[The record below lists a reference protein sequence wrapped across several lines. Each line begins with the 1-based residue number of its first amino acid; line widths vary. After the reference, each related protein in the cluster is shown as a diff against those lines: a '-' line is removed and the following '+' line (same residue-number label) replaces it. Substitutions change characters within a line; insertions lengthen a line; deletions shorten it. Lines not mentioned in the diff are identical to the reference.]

1 MNIFLRAE
9 RRIPAP
15 AEAVYA
21 LSIDAQRFPAVFTGF
36 GPIPGLGRITLHGEP
51 AVGTTRDVEDN
62 TGVVLHEHIDVL
74 EPGRRHAYT
83 LSGMQPPFAWLVRVG
98 RADWTFT
105 PAGKATDVVFSY
117 TFELTRPVCVAA
129 GVAVAARLYAR
140 RDATLPRRHGTRA
153 GIRSSALME
162 KWILLGM
169 APVFAVCIAVE
180 AWYWRKRRPEIYSWI
195 DTISNGGLAL
205 MHQSADAVAWALVIG
220 IYYLVYQHRLFD
232 LPTSAWTIAGL
243 FVAQDFFYYF
253 FHRASHRIRWMWA
266 SHVTHHSSEQLN
278 LSTAFRQSLTYPIS
292 GMWLFWLP
300 LALLGFEPKNII
312 AVVAINL
319 GFQFFVHTQVVGKL
333 GWVEYI
339 FNTPSHHRVH
349 HARNPKYIDRNYA
362 GVLIIW
368 DKLFGS
374 FVEEDPAVPC
384 EYGIVGHVHS
394 YNPIKLTFH
403 EWIDMLR
410 DATRT
415 GGMRSALAQL
425 FGPPERALSH
435 TQRDPRF

>member
-1 MNIFLRAE
+1 
-9 RRIPAP
+9 
-15 AEAVYA
+15 
-21 LSIDAQRFPAVFTGF
+21 
-36 GPIPGLGRITLHGEP
+36 
-51 AVGTTRDVEDN
+51 
-62 TGVVLHEHIDVL
+62 
-74 EPGRRHAYT
+74 
-83 LSGMQPPFAWLVRVG
+83 
-98 RADWTFT
+98 
-105 PAGKATDVVFSY
+105 
-117 TFELTRPVCVAA
+117 
-129 GVAVAARLYAR
+129 
-140 RDATLPRRHGTRA
+140 
-153 GIRSSALME
+153 ME

-169 APVFAVCIAVE
+169 GPVFAICIALE

-205 MHQSADAVAWALVIG
+205 MHQGADAVAWALVIG
-220 IYYLVYQHRLFD
+220 IYYLVYQHRVFD
-232 LPTSAWTIAGL
+232 LPASVWTIAAL
-243 FVAQDFFYYF
+243 FLAQDFFYYF

-266 SHVTHHSSEQLN
+266 SHVTHHSSESLN

-300 LALLGFEPKNII
+300 LAWLGFEPTNII

-319 GFQFFVHTQVVGKL
+319 GFQFFVHTQAIGKL
-333 GWVEYI
+333 GWIEYI

-349 HARNPKYIDRNYA
+349 HARNAKYIDRNYA

-374 FVEEDPAVPC
+374 FVEEDPALPC
-384 EYGIVGHVHS
+384 EYGIIGQVHS

-410 DATRT
+410 DAARA
-415 GGMRSALAQL
+415 GGMRSAFAQL

-435 TQRDPRF
+435 TQPDPRLPAKP